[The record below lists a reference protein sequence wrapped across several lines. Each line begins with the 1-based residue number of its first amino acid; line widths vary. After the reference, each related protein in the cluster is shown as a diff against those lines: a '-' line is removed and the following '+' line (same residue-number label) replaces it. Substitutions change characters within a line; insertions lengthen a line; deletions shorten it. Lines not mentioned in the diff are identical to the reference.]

1 MTEFQNLLTEFQ
13 ELKSNESKNP
23 TFLEILSKR
32 DAETLWSRI
41 LAFYLN
47 PNKEHG
53 LNDLLLK
60 CLLNVCEFELPDYKI
75 QNVEL
80 KIEYKNIDLVI
91 VTNTFIIGIEN
102 KVNFWLHND
111 LEQYYTSLTELAI
124 INGIKSENVKLIVL
138 SKKSEKTD
146 DFKNILYSVY
156 IPEIQKHFFNH
167 FKSANSKYL
176 TFLLDFMENIE
187 KSLNMPIILSNSA
200 NFNFY
205 ATNYQ
210 KINELNIQKNQ
221 YVNELYTKL
230 SNIVRLININIDSLN
245 LKHKNRFSIKNVD
258 TPYDGERD
266 YPAEDMSWYMATS
279 VFDNVRNTK
288 FCSLDF
294 SLCKNDPTHLWNFYF
309 KNNSIPAEYN
319 GLFEIPDYTSVQ
331 NSLDDEKVSSFFVSI
346 LENIISKIM

>member
-1 MTEFQNLLTEFQ
+1 
-13 ELKSNESKNP
+13 
-23 TFLEILSKR
+23 
-32 DAETLWSRI
+32 
-41 LAFYLN
+41 
-47 PNKEHG
+47 
-53 LNDLLLK
+53 
-60 CLLNVCEFELPDYKI
+60 
-75 QNVEL
+75 
-80 KIEYKNIDLVI
+80 
-91 VTNTFIIGIEN
+91 
-102 KVNFWLHND
+102 
-111 LEQYYTSLTELAI
+111 
-124 INGIKSENVKLIVL
+124 
-138 SKKSEKTD
+138 
-146 DFKNILYSVY
+146 
-156 IPEIQKHFFNH
+156 
-167 FKSANSKYL
+167 
-176 TFLLDFMENIE
+176 
-187 KSLNMPIILSNSA
+187 
-200 NFNFY
+200 
-205 ATNYQ
+205 
-210 KINELNIQKNQ
+210 
-221 YVNELYTKL
+221 L